1 MAEERK
7 WCVYCH
13 TNKVNGKKYI
23 GITSKT
29 PNRRWGK
36 EGIYYKTQFFYRA
49 IQKYGWDTFE
59 HEILYKELKEQDAK
73 NKEIELIK
81 KYNTKNREYGYN
93 LTDGGDGSSG
103 IIISEE
109 TRNNL
114 RKSHLGQVAWNK
126 GMKGQYKLSIS
137 ASIAQKEHWK
147 SEEYRKRQ
155 TYSHIGNRHTKE
167 TKTKISENS
176 NRRVA
181 IYQLD
186 KRTNKIINEFL
197 SIVDAI
203 KTLGFKNTTSSNIS
217 SCCTCR
223 EKHKTACGYKWI
235 YKEDYEN
242 KTNRYYTIINSI
254 DRRTI

>member
-1 MAEERK
+1 MKEKK

-13 TNKVNGKKYI
+13 TNKANGKKYI

-49 IQKYGWDTFE
+49 IQKYGWDNFE

-93 LTDGGDGSSG
+93 LTDGGDGNAG

-109 TRNNL
+109 TRDNL
-114 RKSHLGQVAWNK
+114 RKSHLGQVAWNS
-126 GMKGQYKLSIS
+126 GMKGCYKMPESARIS
-137 ASIAQKEHWK
+137 HLKNWK
-147 SEEYRKRQ
+147 SDEYRKRQ
-155 TYSHIGNRHTKE
+155 TLAHLGNKQSEE
-167 TKTKISENS
+167 TKRKISKNS
-176 NRRVA
+176 ARRVS
-181 IYQLD
+181 IYQLN
-186 KRTNKIINEFL
+186 KETNEIINEFS
-197 SIVDAI
+197 SIIDAI
-203 KTLGFKNTTSSNIS
+203 NLIGLKKTASSSIS

-223 EKHKTACGYKWI
+223 EKHKTAYGYKWI
-235 YKEDYEN
+235 YKEDYDN
-242 KTNRYYTIINSI
+242 KTSRYYTIINSI
-254 DRRTI
+254 